1 MPTSPRVC
9 LLLLAVV
16 AACDRPKSDAPK
28 VAPSPATTAAPTV
41 DAKSD
46 APAPAPD
53 KPVATATVADAP
65 PTAPAPTP
73 PEGANIVA
81 MPESLLA
88 DGIPAI
94 PRAITDGVGTYS
106 EARSAGVVDWHP
118 RDRSLLIRTRFAD
131 TDQIHEVKMP
141 GGDRRQLTFFSDRVG
156 GAAYPPVGD
165 GGFFVLSKDIG
176 GNEFAQNWRFDRAT
190 GQITLLTDGA
200 AKNSLGPWTRGGE
213 RYAYTSTR
221 RNKKDT
227 DFYVVDPRDPAS
239 DKLVAEVEGGG
250 WNPLDF
256 SADGNQ
262 ILAINY
268 VSVNESYLWLFDLAA
283 GTRTLLTEKTGDTP
297 VSWSGGAFTGDGK
310 SVVTTSDGAG
320 EFRELVTL
328 DLASKQ
334 AAPLGKPVPW
344 DISSFSVS
352 HDRKR
357 LAVVVNEGGVS
368 KLRVHDLPGG
378 REKAIKTALPAGTI
392 GGLGWHAGGRWL
404 AFTLSS
410 ARSPADTYVLDAQTG
425 VIERWTES
433 EVGTLDPS
441 TFSEP
446 ELVQWKSFDERE
458 IPGFYYKPPA
468 RFQGKRPVV
477 VIVHGG
483 PEGQSQTGFIAR
495 NNYYLNELGVALL
508 YPNVRGSTGY
518 GKTYVRID
526 NGVQREDA
534 VKDLGAALDWIAT
547 RPELDPER
555 VMIMGGSYGG
565 YMTLAASVHFADR
578 IRCAVDIVGISNFV
592 TFLENTE
599 AYRRDLRRVEYGDE
613 RDPEI
618 RKKLLEISPLT
629 RADQI
634 KKPLF
639 VIQGKN
645 DPRVPAGEAHQIVAT
660 LKQRGT
666 PVWYL
671 EGKDEGHGFA
681 KKRNQDYQ
689 MYATILFM
697 KQFLLDGMTE

>member
-1 MPTSPRVC
+1 MPTSTRVC
-9 LLLLAVV
+9 LLLLAV
-16 AACDRPKSDAPK
+16 AACDAPPAKDAPK
-28 VAPSPATTAAPTV
+28 VATIQAKRVEPAGT
-41 DAKSD
+41 
-46 APAPAPD
+46 
-53 KPVATATVADAP
+53 ADAP
-65 PTAPAPTP
+65 PADTGRPPDSKSDVPPVIVPGGPAEDSVVSMPDSLTAENIP
-73 PEGANIVA
+73 P
-81 MPESLLA
+81 
-88 DGIPAI
+88 I
-94 PRAITDGVGTYS
+94 PRAIADGVGTYS
-106 EARSAGVVDWHP
+106 EARSALALEWHP
-118 RDRSLLIRTRFAD
+118 KDHSLLIRTRFAD
-131 TDQIHEVKMP
+131 TDQVHEVKMA

-156 GAAYPPVGD
+156 GATYPPVGD

-176 GNEFAQNWRFDRAT
+176 GNEFAQNWRFDRAD
-190 GQITLLTDGA
+190 GKLTLLTDGA
-200 AKNSLGPWTRGGE
+200 SKNSLGPWTRAGD
-213 RYAYTSTR
+213 RFAYTSTR

-227 DFYVVDPRDPAS
+227 DFYVVDPRDPSS

-250 WNPLDF
+250 WSPQDF

-262 ILAINY
+262 LLALEY
-268 VSVNESYLWLFDLAA
+268 VSVNESYLWLFDLAT
-283 GTRTLLTEKTGDTP
+283 GERTKLTEKTGDVP
-297 VSWSGGAFTGDGK
+297 VAWSGASFTADGK
-310 SVVTTSDGAG
+310 GVITTTDGKG

-334 AAPLGKPVPW
+334 TSPLGPPVQW
-344 DISSFSVS
+344 DVDSFAVS
-352 HDRKR
+352 HDRKK
-357 LAVVVNEGGVS
+357 LASVVNEGGIDR
-368 KLRVHDLPGG
+368 LRLHDLPSG
-378 REKAIKTALPAGTI
+378 RERPIKTRLPAGTI
-392 GGLGWHAGGRWL
+392 GGLNFHPDGKLL

-410 ARSPADTYVLDAQTG
+410 ARSPADTYVLDVQSG

-433 EVGTLDPS
+433 EVGTLNPA

-446 ELVQWKSFDERE
+446 ELVTWKSFDGRE

-468 RFQGKRPVV
+468 RFTGKRPVV

-483 PEGQSQTGFIAR
+483 PEGQSQTGFIGR

-518 GKTYVRID
+518 GKTYVRLD
-526 NGVQREDA
+526 NGAQREDS
-534 VKDLGAALDWIAT
+534 VKDLGAALDWIAS
-547 RPELDPER
+547 RPDLDAER

-599 AYRRDLRRVEYGDE
+599 AYRRDLRRAEYGDE
-613 RDPEI
+613 RDPEL

-629 RADQI
+629 RAAEI

-645 DPRVPAGEAHQIVAT
+645 DPRVPASEAHQIVAT
-660 LKQRGT
+660 LKQGGT

-671 EGKDEGHGFA
+671 EGKDEGHGFQ

-697 KQFLLDGMTE
+697 KKFLLDGMSE